1 MTYSQISFY
10 NSPPL
15 KPRNNSQNRNTIYEK
30 RPTSNRSLSNTSLR
44 TSSQTNPTAMNQT
57 PNMNQAPQQF
67 MIKHNNNNNNNEL
80 IFNRRSSKSNSA
92 PSSPV
97 QTQRHSIVDTT
108 ATSTSVGTKKLRS
121 SLSSTRLGDPESI
134 GAAIVGSSN
143 KPAVKKKLAFS
154 DDEILNDQAPLHEP
168 PPLHQSSKSSAG
180 KKSGLK
186 IKSKMS
192 SSKSDVGVDVS
203 SGDHHRDHHESHE
216 NLSLASASK
225 CPDDDFAA
233 SSSKHKRSS
242 SLTKAVKLSNYNIS
256 SGL

>member
-1 MTYSQISFY
+1 
-10 NSPPL
+10 
-15 KPRNNSQNRNTIYEK
+15 
-30 RPTSNRSLSNTSLR
+30 
-44 TSSQTNPTAMNQT
+44 MNQT

-67 MIKHNNNNNNNEL
+67 MIKHNNSNNNEL

-121 SLSSTRLGDPESI
+121 SLSSTRLGEPESI

-225 CPDDDFAA
+225 CPDDEFAA

-256 SGL
+256 SGLYYY